1 MKTKE
6 KKKAHYGLLVLLF
19 LLLGLGIQVGLGY
32 QRLSR
37 GEARS
42 ARLLEQLSLSA
53 RTAAENETQRRGGLW
68 QEAAPR
74 LTRLPELRQAARAGE
89 DLSLLMLVNAEHPSA
104 VTPSGKTNWLMPV
117 EPNAPRPMLFDSLG
131 NFTCLMCSCPLP
143 TTLLVP

>member
-37 GEARS
+37 GEAQS

-53 RTAAENETQRRGGLW
+53 RTDAECSVKLCKIITVHSIIHHVRTR
-68 QEAAPR
+68 AR
-74 LTRLPELRQAARAGE
+74 LIICYSIIIISERCYLAL
-89 DLSLLMLVNAEHPSA
+89 
-104 VTPSGKTNWLMPV
+104 
-117 EPNAPRPMLFDSLG
+117 
-131 NFTCLMCSCPLP
+131 
-143 TTLLVP
+143 